1 MYPVLFKIGWFT
13 MNSFG
18 LMMAL
23 AFILGGFIA
32 YWQFKKRGVRPDFI
46 YGLLIAAVVGGL
58 LGAKL
63 HYLILH
69 PSEWPGNLLSGG
81 GLVWF
86 GGLFGA
92 VIAVVIVTLISKQRL
107 AAIMDA
113 GALAVSIGYAVGRM
127 GCFLRG
133 DDYGIPTSLPWGM
146 AFPNG
151 LPPTTVKVHPTQ
163 LYEIG
168 ASLVIF
174 ALLAW
179 VISPRFKREGPLI
192 FVYAILAGIER
203 FLVEFVRTNKPVLL
217 GLTQQQWIAIG
228 MIVVGAVF
236 TWYFATRGR
245 LRPVIGANGVVVA
258 GATVKGAQFKPVP
271 VKSGGAKGGGAKSGG
286 AKSGGAKSAPGKTA
300 PRKASGKRK

>member
-1 MYPVLFKIGWFT
+1 

-18 LMMAL
+18 LMLAL
-23 AFILGGFIA
+23 AFISAGFIA
-32 YWQFKKRGVRPDFI
+32 YWQFKKRGVRPDFVG
-46 YGLLIAAVVGGL
+46 GLLIAAVLGGL
-58 LGAKL
+58 LGAKI

-92 VIAVVIVTLISKQRL
+92 IIGVVIVTVFFSKERL
-107 AAIMDA
+107 TRVMDA
-113 GALAVSIGYAVGRM
+113 GAIAVSVGYAVGRM

-133 DDYGIPTSLPWGM
+133 DDYGVPTSLPWGM
-146 AFPNG
+146 SFPKG
-151 LPPTTVKVHPTQ
+151 LPPTTVRVHPTQ
-163 LYEIG
+163 LYEIA

-174 ALLAW
+174 ALLVW

-228 MIVVGAVF
+228 MMVVGVVF

-245 LRPVIGANGVVVA
+245 LRPVIEA
-258 GATVKGAQFKPVP
+258 KP
-271 VKSGGAKGGGAKSGG
+271 ALAKSGQLKPAQARSLQ
-286 AKSGGAKSAPGKTA
+286 AKPVAKRATPA
-300 PRKASGKRK
+300 RAKASGRRKR

>member
-1 MYPVLFKIGWFT
+1 MYPVLFHIGWFT

-23 AFILGGFIA
+23 AFVSAGFIA
-32 YWQFKKRGVRPDFI
+32 HWQFKKRGIRPDFV

-58 LGAKL
+58 LGAKI

-92 VIAVVIVTLISKQRL
+92 IIAVVIVTVLSKQRL
-107 AAIMDA
+107 AVVMDA
-113 GALAVSIGYAVGRM
+113 GALAVSVGYAVGRI

-133 DDYGIPTSLPWGM
+133 DDYGLPTKLPWGM
-146 AFPNG
+146 SFPNG
-151 LPPTTVKVHPTQ
+151 LPPTTVRVHPTQ
-163 LYEIG
+163 LYESA

-179 VISPRFKREGPLI
+179 VIAPRFKREGPLI
-192 FVYAILAGIER
+192 FAYAILAGIER
-203 FLVEFVRTNKPVLL
+203 FLVEFIRTNKPVLL
-217 GLTQQQWIAIG
+217 GLTQQQWISIG
-228 MIVVGAVF
+228 MVIVGIVF
-236 TWYFATRGR
+236 TWFFATRGR
-245 LRPVIGANGVVVA
+245 LRPVIEPGAVPAKVAVAVA
-258 GATVKGAQFKPVP
+258 GRRGSVPPVAKKAAPAKAT
-271 VKSGGAKGGGAKSGG
+271 AKARTR
-286 AKSGGAKSAPGKTA
+286 A
-300 PRKASGKRK
+300 RKR

>member
-1 MYPVLFKIGWFT
+1 VI
-13 MNSFG
+13 
-18 LMMAL
+18 
-23 AFILGGFIA
+23 
-32 YWQFKKRGVRPDFI
+32 
-46 YGLLIAAVVGGL
+46 GGL
-58 LGAKL
+58 AGAKI

-69 PSEWPGNLLSGG
+69 PDEWPGNLLSGG

-92 VIAVVIVTLISKQRL
+92 IVAVVIVTLLAKQRL

-113 GALAVSIGYAVGRM
+113 GALAVAVGYALGRM

-146 AFPNG
+146 SFPEG

-163 LYEIG
+163 LYEIA

-174 ALLAW
+174 AIILW
-179 VISPRFKREGPLI
+179 VFSPRFKREGPLI
-192 FVYAILAGIER
+192 FAYAVLAGIER

-228 MIVVGAVF
+228 MMVVGLVGAWWF
-236 TWYFATRGR
+236 ETHGR
-245 LRPVIGANGVVVA
+245 PRPTPEQAAAVVA
-258 GATVKGAQFKPVP
+258 ASTTPGGRQSGSSKP
-271 VKSGGAKGGGAKSGG
+271 KSKS
-286 AKSGGAKSAPGKTA
+286 K
-300 PRKASGKRK
+300 GKRR

>member
-1 MYPVLFKIGWFT
+1 MYPELFHVGGFT

-18 LMMAL
+18 VMMAL
-23 AFILGGFIA
+23 AFIAAGFIA
-32 YWQFKKRGVRPDFI
+32 HWQFKKRGVRPDFV
-46 YGLLIAAVVGGL
+46 YGLLIAAVIGGL
-58 LGAKL
+58 AGAKI

-92 VIAVVIVTLISKQRL
+92 IVAVVIVTLLAKQRL

-113 GALAVSIGYAVGRM
+113 GASAVAVGYAVGRM

-133 DDYGIPTSLPWGM
+133 DDYGVPTSLPWGIS
-146 AFPNG
+146 FPKG
-151 LPPTTVKVHPTQ
+151 LPPTTVRVHPTQ

-174 ALLAW
+174 VIITW
-179 VISPRFKREGPLI
+179 VISPRFKREGSLI
-192 FVYAILAGIER
+192 FAYAVLAGIER

-217 GLTQQQWIAIG
+217 GLTQQQWISIFLCVAG
-228 MIVVGAVF
+228 VVGVWWF
-236 TWYFATRGR
+236 ETHGK
-245 LRPVIGANGVVVA
+245 LRTTP
-258 GATVKGAQFKPVP
+258 AQLKPVAVTVTP
-271 VKSGGAKGGGAKSGG
+271 SSVLRK
-286 AKSGGAKSAPGKTA
+286 PGLAAAGK
-300 PRKASGKRK
+300 KRKRR

>member
-1 MYPVLFKIGWFT
+1 MYPELFHIGRFT

-23 AFILGGFIA
+23 AFISAGFVA
-32 YWQFKKRGVRPDFI
+32 HWQFKKRGVRPDFI

-58 LGAKL
+58 LGAKI

-92 VIAVVIVTLISKQRL
+92 IIGVVIVTLAAKQSL
-107 AAIMDA
+107 ARVMDA
-113 GALAVSIGYAVGRM
+113 GALAVSVGYAVGRM

-133 DDYGIPTSLPWGM
+133 DDYGVPTSLPWGI

-163 LYEIG
+163 LYEIA

-203 FLVEFVRTNKPVLL
+203 FLVEFVRTNDTVLL

-228 MIVVGAVF
+228 MIVVGGVF

-245 LRPVIGANGVVVA
+245 LRPAVDPVTGYAVLAPAAA
-258 GATVKGAQFKPVP
+258 GKAGRAKAVPNKTSSGKAAPARAT
-271 VKSGGAKGGGAKSGG
+271 AKTGGGS
-286 AKSGGAKSAPGKTA
+286 
-300 PRKASGKRK
+300 KRKK

>member
-23 AFILGGFIA
+23 AFVSAGFIG
-32 YWQFKKRGVRPDFI
+32 YWQFKKRSVRPDFV

-58 LGAKL
+58 LGAKV

-69 PSEWPGNLLSGG
+69 PDEWPGNLLSGG

-92 VIAVVIVTLISKQRL
+92 IIGVVIVTVLSKQRL
-107 AAIMDA
+107 AAVMDA
-113 GALAVSIGYAVGRM
+113 GAIAVSVGYAVGRI

-133 DDYGIPTSLPWGM
+133 DDYGVPTNLPWGM
-146 AFPNG
+146 SFPKG
-151 LPPTTVKVHPTQ
+151 LPPTTVRVHPTQ
-163 LYEIG
+163 LYESA

-174 ALLAW
+174 ALLVW
-179 VISPRFKREGPLI
+179 VIAPRFKREGPLM
-192 FVYAILAGIER
+192 FVYAILAGGER
-203 FLVEFVRTNKPVLL
+203 FLVEFIRTNKPVLL

-228 MIVVGAVF
+228 MIIVGGVF
-236 TWYFATRGR
+236 TWYFATHGR
-245 LRPVIGANGVVVA
+245 LRPVVSGASGQVKAVPATAGRAVPLQSSAKKAVA
-258 GATVKGAQFKPVP
+258 AKAT
-271 VKSGGAKGGGAKSGG
+271 AKSPTKAGG
-286 AKSGGAKSAPGKTA
+286 PA
-300 PRKASGKRK
+300 KRKK

>member
-1 MYPVLFKIGWFT
+1 MYPELFHIGWFT

-23 AFILGGFIA
+23 AFISAGFIA
-32 YWQFKKRGVRPDFI
+32 HWQFKQRGVRPDFI

-58 LGAKL
+58 LGAKI

-92 VIAVVIVTLISKQRL
+92 IIAVVIVTVFFSQERL
-107 AAIMDA
+107 TRVMDA
-113 GALAVSIGYAVGRM
+113 GAIAVAVGYAVGRM

-133 DDYGIPTSLPWGM
+133 DDYGVPTNLPWGIS
-146 AFPNG
+146 FPKG
-151 LPPTTVKVHPTQ
+151 LPPTTVRVHPTQ
-163 LYEIG
+163 LYEIA

-174 ALLAW
+174 ALLVW
-179 VISPRFKREGPLI
+179 VISPRIKREGALI
-192 FVYAILAGIER
+192 FVYAVLAGIER
-203 FLVEFVRTNKPVLL
+203 FLVEFIRTNKPVLL

-228 MIVVGAVF
+228 MMVVGAVF
-236 TWYFATRGR
+236 AWYFATRGR
-245 LRPVIGANGVVVA
+245 LRPVMEANPALAKA
-258 GATVKGAQFKPVP
+258 GQAKPAQAKSLQAKSMQTKPV
-271 VKSGGAKGGGAKSGG
+271 AK
-286 AKSGGAKSAPGKTA
+286 
-300 PRKASGKRK
+300 KASPSRTNASRRRKR

>member
-1 MYPVLFKIGWFT
+1 MYPELFSIGRFT

-23 AFILGGFIA
+23 AFISAGFIA
-32 YWQFKKRGVRPDFI
+32 RWQFKKRGVRPDFV
-46 YGLLIAAVVGGL
+46 YGLLIAAVIGGL
-58 LGAKL
+58 LGAKV

-69 PSEWPGNLLSGG
+69 PDQWPRNLLSGG

-92 VIAVVIVTLISKQRL
+92 IIAVVIVTLISRQRL
-107 AAIMDA
+107 AVVMDA
-113 GALAVSIGYAVGRM
+113 GAVAVSVGYAVGRM
-127 GCFLRG
+127 GCFLNG
-133 DDYGIPTSLPWGM
+133 DDYGVPTDLPWGL

-151 LPPTTVKVHPTQ
+151 SPPTTVKVHPTQ
-163 LYEIG
+163 LYEIV

-174 ALLAW
+174 ALLVW

-203 FLVEFVRTNKPVLL
+203 FLVEFIRANDGVLL
-217 GLTQQQWIAIG
+217 GLTQQQWISIG
-228 MIVVGAVF
+228 MVIVGIVF

-245 LRPVIGANGVVVA
+245 LRPAVDPATGTAVVA
-258 GATVKGAQFKPVP
+258 AAA
-271 VKSGGAKGGGAKSGG
+271 GGN
-286 AKSGGAKSAPGKTA
+286 
-300 PRKASGKRK
+300 RKE